1 MVDGGG
7 RRSINIGQ
15 VTIIV
20 RRNEGAPAF
29 VDFQDAT
36 NAFPLP
42 YTNNIMYTATV
53 NTYVMNVLATD
64 SDVFNIIRYKL
75 RTDPL
80 TDKYFDIDAITG
92 AMFLRDNL
100 TNAEVSTR
108 TQFNVSIL
116 LCNCVISQYMKNIQE
131 YTRIYKNI
139 QEYTRIYKNIQEYTR
154 IYKNISSF
162 KLQPYLYILKK
173 LQSTIMPCPNLECLH
188 IDCIYKLADG
198 VRPGQHL
205 LMKGHEIIVTL

>member
-1 MVDGGG
+1 VVDGGG

-139 QEYTRIYKNIQEYTR
+139 QEYTRIYKNILEYTRIYKNIQEYTR
-154 IYKNISSF
+154 IYKNI
-162 KLQPYLYILKK
+162 QEY
-173 LQSTIMPCPNLECLH
+173 TR
-188 IDCIYKLADG
+188 IYKNIQEYT
-198 VRPGQHL
+198 RIYL
-205 LMKGHEIIVTL
+205 LLSYNHTYIF